1 MPFGLQTVSDLCSP
15 TAISLSIRVLILLRM
30 TVAFLLTHVYTVRHV
45 LMPSHSEV
53 LEVLPAADEP
63 YRDSV

>member
-1 MPFGLQTVSDLCSP
+1 MTFGLQTVSALCS
-15 TAISLSIRVLILLRM
+15 TVVSLSIRVLILFRM
-30 TVAFLLTHVYTVRHV
+30 TVAFLLTHVFTIRHV
-45 LMPSHSEV
+45 LMPSHPEV